1 MVTAAML
8 SDAQI
13 NAWLASA
20 WLPFLRIG
28 GAIMAAPLFGS
39 SYVPVRVRLAIALL
53 TAVLLIPVLPQ
64 APAINPLGIESILVA
79 ANEILIGLCLGFLVQ
94 LVFEAVVFAGQTIS
108 MGMGLGFA
116 MMVDPQRG
124 TSVPILSQF
133 LLIMSLLLFMSMGGH
148 LEFLALI
155 ANSFKIWPVGLIVIG
170 PDSIGVVIE
179 WGGEVF
185 KGALQIAL
193 PAVIALLVVQIG
205 VGVISRAAPTLN
217 LFAVGFPVAILV
229 GYLML
234 DQLMPALVPA
244 LSALV
249 ESAFSAADALLH
261 GGANG

>member
-1 MVTAAML
+1 MISAAML
-8 SDAQI
+8 SDTQI

-20 WLPFLRIG
+20 WLPFLRVG
-28 GAIMAAPLFGS
+28 GAVMAAPLFGS
-39 SYVPVRVRLAIALL
+39 SYVPVRVRLGIALL
-53 TAVLLIPVLPQ
+53 VAGLLLPVLPQ
-64 APAINPLGIESILVA
+64 APAIDPLGIESVLYA

-133 LLIMSLLLFMSMGGH
+133 LLLISLLIFMSMGGH
-148 LEFLALI
+148 LEFIALI
-155 ANSFKIWPVGLIVIG
+155 AQSFHIWPVGLAAIG
-170 PDSIGVVIE
+170 PDAFGLVIE
-179 WGGEVF
+179 WGSEMF

-234 DQLMPALVPA
+234 NQLMPAMVPA
-244 LSALV
+244 VEALV
-249 ESAFSAADALLH
+249 ESAFAASRALLQ
-261 GGANG
+261 GGVDG

>member
-1 MVTAAML
+1 MV

-13 NAWLASA
+13 TVWLASA

-28 GAIMAAPLFGS
+28 AAVMAAPLFGS
-39 SYVPVRVRLAIALL
+39 SYVPVRVRLATALL
-53 TAVLLIPVLPQ
+53 MATLLVPVLPP
-64 APAINPLGIESILVA
+64 APAVNPLGLGAILMA
-79 ANEILIGLCLGFLVQ
+79 ANEIVIGLCIGFLIQ
-94 LVFEAVVFAGQTIS
+94 LVFEAVVFAGQTVS

-133 LLIMSLLLFMSMGGH
+133 LLIIALLLFLALDGH

-155 ANSFKIWPVGLIVIG
+155 ARSFYLWPAGATAMSA
-170 PDSIGVVIE
+170 DAIGVVLQ
-179 WGGEVF
+179 WGEEMLR
-185 KGALQIAL
+185 GALQIAL

-205 VGVISRAAPTLN
+205 VGVISRAAPALN

-234 DQLMPALVPA
+234 EQLMPALPA
-244 LSALV
+244 GFEQLLGSAMRAA
-249 ESAFSAADALLH
+249 ESLLQE
-261 GGANG
+261 GGNG

>member
-1 MVTAAML
+1 MISAAML
-8 SDAQI
+8 TDTQI
-13 NAWLASA
+13 NAFLASA

-28 GAIMAAPLFGS
+28 GAVIAAPLFGS

-53 TAVLLIPVLPQ
+53 TAGLLIPVLPQ
-64 APAINPLGIESILVA
+64 APAINPLGIEAILYA

-116 MMVDPQRG
+116 MMIDPQRG

-133 LLIMSLLLFMSMGGH
+133 LLIIALLVFMAMGGH
-148 LEFLALI
+148 LEFLALV
-155 ANSFKIWPVGLIVIG
+155 ANSFTIWPVGVAAIG
-170 PDSIGVVIE
+170 PDAFGLVIE
-179 WGGEVF
+179 WGAEVF
-185 KGALQIAL
+185 KGALQISL

-217 LFAVGFPVAILV
+217 LFAVGFPIAILV

-234 DQLMPALVPA
+234 AQLMPALAPV
-244 LSALV
+244 LSSLV
-249 ESAFSAADALLH
+249 DSAFSAANALLQ

>member
-1 MVTAAML
+1 ML
-8 SDAQI
+8 TDTQI
-13 NAWLASA
+13 SVWLASA

-28 GAIMAAPLFGS
+28 AAVMAAPLFGS
-39 SYVPVRVRLAIALL
+39 SYVPVRVRLAIAILM
-53 TAVLLIPVLPQ
+53 AVLLVPVLPP
-64 APAINPLGIESILVA
+64 APAVNPLGLGAILIA
-79 ANEILIGLCLGFLVQ
+79 ANEIVIGLCIGFLIQ

-124 TSVPILSQF
+124 TSVPILGQF
-133 LLIMSLLLFMSMGGH
+133 LLIITLLLFMALDGH

-155 ANSFKIWPVGLIVIG
+155 ARSFYLWPAGGAAITPDALGIV
-170 PDSIGVVIE
+170 VQ
-179 WGGEVF
+179 WGEEML

-234 DQLMPALVPA
+234 EQLMPALLPRFEEI
-244 LSALV
+244 LGSAMQSV
-249 ESAFSAADALLH
+249 GSLLE
-261 GGANG
+261 GGGNG

>member
-1 MVTAAML
+1 MISAALL
-8 SDAQI
+8 SETQI

-28 GAIMAAPLFGS
+28 GAVIAAPLFGS

-53 TAVLLIPVLPQ
+53 TAGLLIPVLPQ
-64 APAINPLGIESILVA
+64 APAINPLGIESILMA

-124 TSVPILSQF
+124 TSVPILSQY
-133 LLIMSLLLFMSMGGH
+133 LLIITLLIFMSMGGH
-148 LEFLALI
+148 LEFLALV
-155 ANSFKIWPVGLIVIG
+155 ANSFQIWPVGLIAIG
-170 PDSIGVVIE
+170 PDALGIVVE

-234 DQLMPALVPA
+234 EQLIPSLVPA
-244 LSALV
+244 LAQLV
-249 ESAFSAADALLH
+249 DSAFSAANALLQ
-261 GGANG
+261 GGLNG